1 MKKQKFVL
9 ILIIGVFMLC
19 SCGPQG
25 DAPNS
30 DLSNSEYPVGSGDT
44 TQPDSSL
51 PADSM
56 GTITDEDSIPPQ
68 EGMVHSRLTNE
79 WVDESVANTRP
90 IAVMTPNEHN
100 AQPQYGISKA
110 SVIYE
115 ANVEGR
121 MTRLLAVYEDWT
133 GFEKIGNI
141 RSLRTYYAYWAFEW
155 DAFIIHTGHP
165 FYVDELI
172 AAADTQTI
180 NESNYTDSTAFYRDE
195 TRVRPHNAFATGEKI
210 LDAVNR
216 KGYSTSYRGLAD
228 EHHFL
233 FAGASNPNTLEQYGE
248 NAKSAVYIDMS
259 GCYPVTRCYFD
270 YNPEDGL
277 YYRSQYLSGGTDG
290 PHIDGLTG
298 EQLTFKNILVQ
309 NIKSQ
314 DLGDGYLAF
323 QCVDNTEDGWYFT
336 NGKGIHVT
344 WKKDSDYSSTRYYDD
359 FGNEILLNTG
369 KTMICIVQT
378 GDNFTFR

>member
-1 MKKQKFVL
+1 
-9 ILIIGVFMLC
+9 MLC
-19 SCGPQG
+19 SCGPQ
-25 DAPNS
+25 A
-30 DLSNSEYPVGSGDT
+30 ET
-44 TQPDSSL
+44 PDSDPQNSGSPAGSEDTIQPGSPL
-51 PADSM
+51 PADPDELP
-56 GTITDEDSIPPQ
+56 TDEDSIPPQ

-79 WVDESVANTRP
+79 WVDEAVASTRP

-100 AQPQYGISKA
+100 AQPQYGLSKA

-141 RSLRTYYAYWAFEW
+141 RSLRTYFAYWAFEW

-165 FYVDELI
+165 YYVDELI
-172 AAADTQTI
+172 AAADTQTV
-180 NESNYTDSTAFYRDE
+180 NESNYPDSTAFYRDE
-195 TRVRPHNAFATGEKI
+195 TRIRPHNAFATGEKI
-210 LDAVNR
+210 LDAVKR
-216 KGYSTSYRGLAD
+216 KGYSTEYRGLAD
-228 EHHFL
+228 QQHFR
-233 FAGASNPNTLEQYGE
+233 FAGSSRQNTLEQYGDD
-248 NAKSAVYIDMS
+248 AKSAVYIDMS

-270 YNPEDGL
+270 YHPEDGL

-298 EQLTFKNILVQ
+298 EQLAFKNILVQ
-309 NIKSQ
+309 NVKAQ

-323 QCVDNTEDGWYFT
+323 QCTDNTEDGWYFT

-344 WKKDSDYSSTRYYDD
+344 WEKNSDYGSTRYYDD
-359 FGNEILLNTG
+359 LGNEILLNTG
-369 KTMICIVQT
+369 KTMICIVQS

>member
-9 ILIIGVFMLC
+9 ILIISVFTLC

-25 DAPNS
+25 DAPDS
-30 DLSNSEYPVGSGDT
+30 DPSNSEYPVGSEDT
-44 TQPDSSL
+44 IQPDNSL
-51 PADSM
+51 SADS
-56 GTITDEDSIPPQ
+56 TENSTDEDLIPPQ

-79 WVDESVANTRP
+79 WVNESVADTRP

-155 DAFIIHTGHP
+155 DAFIIHIGHP
-165 FYVDELI
+165 YYVDDLI

-180 NESNYTDSTAFYRDE
+180 NESNYPDSTAFYRDE
-195 TRVRPHNAFATGEKI
+195 TRVPPHNAFATGEKI
-210 LDAVNR
+210 LNAVNQ
-216 KGYSTSYRGLAD
+216 KGYSTKYRGLAD

-233 FAGASNPNTLEQYGE
+233 FAGASNQNTLEQYGDD
-248 NAKSAVYIDMS
+248 AKSAVYIDMS

-298 EQLTFKNILVQ
+298 EQLAFKNILVQ
-309 NIKSQ
+309 NVKSQ

-344 WKKDSDYSSTRYYDD
+344 WEKGSDYSSTRYYDD

-369 KTMICIVQT
+369 KTMICIVQA